1 MKQTKDI
8 ITSIRYGP
16 HFRTEKEG
24 NVKYLKGN
32 QFDDDFELTL
42 FNDSYIQIDV
52 DDKNVLLE
60 ENDVILAAKGFRN
73 FAWKYSSVSDACVAS
88 SLFYVIKL
96 NQDVINADYFTM
108 AINSPRIQH
117 KLKNVGLGATIP
129 AIPKHE
135 LLRIKIAVPPMTEQ
149 LKSVEIYTLLN
160 KQIRIERNILTKR
173 LNIKNGLL
181 NLLTEKLE

>member
-1 MKQTKDI
+1 MKQAKDI
-8 ITSIRYGP
+8 ITSIKYGP

-32 QFDDDFELTL
+32 QFDEDFELTL
-42 FNDSYIQIDV
+42 FNDSYIQIDA

-73 FAWKYSSVSDACVAS
+73 FAWKYSAEVGACVAS

-96 NQDVINADYFTM
+96 NQEVINADYFTM
-108 AINSPRIQH
+108 AINAPRIQH

-135 LLRIKIAVPPMTEQ
+135 LLRIKIAVPPMAEQ
-149 LKSVEIYTLLN
+149 LKAVEIYTLLN
-160 KQIRIERNILTKR
+160 QQIRIERAILNKR
-173 LNIKNGLL
+173 LLIKKELL
-181 NLLTEKLE
+181 NLLTEQR